1 MCALQYCL
9 RLLLGKEES
18 QELFGR
24 LKKEKLSITYA
35 TAAATILGVKQCY
48 EKGHETGALLGM
60 TRNARRWV
68 ETDGGNSAPIPVAS
82 DVVFLWIPFPPGL
95 FQKPLAEQ
103 VRLLG
108 HEVKTQLS
116 PHLSSPHY
124 ISSMQFVCDTVLQN
138 LNLEHQKEE
147 ALKKAGN
154 QAYEAD
160 VAPSAPG
167 FSPQGVY
174 GLERSFEHNG
184 AFIERLD
191 FVHTGRQVCASPW
204 AALASMD
211 GIIRLSIGCDTKYY
225 RSEKIDR
232 FMHSIRENLRAFL
245 HASGQTKL

>member
-1 MCALQYCL
+1 
-9 RLLLGKEES
+9 
-18 QELFGR
+18 
-24 LKKEKLSITYA
+24 
-35 TAAATILGVKQCY
+35 
-48 EKGHETGALLGM
+48 
-60 TRNARRWV
+60 
-68 ETDGGNSAPIPVAS
+68 
-82 DVVFLWIPFPPGL
+82 
-95 FQKPLAEQ
+95 
-103 VRLLG
+103 
-108 HEVKTQLS
+108 
-116 PHLSSPHY
+116 
-124 ISSMQFVCDTVLQN
+124 MQFVCDTVLQN

-174 GLERSFEHNG
+174 GLERSFENNG